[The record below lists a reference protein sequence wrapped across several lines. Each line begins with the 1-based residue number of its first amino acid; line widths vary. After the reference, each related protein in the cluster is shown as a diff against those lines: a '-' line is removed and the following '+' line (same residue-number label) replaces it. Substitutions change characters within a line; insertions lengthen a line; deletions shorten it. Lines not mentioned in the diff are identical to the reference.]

1 MKRALIPRPQS
12 RTATGVSR
20 DSLLTR
26 ASLALARNTSL
37 RMALWGVA
45 LTIGSLAPLPS
56 TIDFTPIATLSVAH
70 AQEAPRNSSAEA
82 EGTIINVKNADISA
96 LIRLFSEKT
105 QRNFILDERVQ
116 GKVSLYLP
124 SEVSAEESLK
134 ILDSVLAL
142 KGFSSVPIGDN
153 LWKIVPSK
161 EAIQSTIPTITD
173 DSARKQDPTAAV
185 VTRLVNL
192 KYINADDAKQILSP
206 LVSANGLI
214 NAYTGTNSL
223 IIIDSDDNIQRV
235 IELIT
240 SLDVASRG
248 RDLSI
253 IPIVHADAID
263 IATKLQDIL
272 GESDAPGVS
281 DAAGDSD
288 ASSRISAIRA
298 RIREATRGNSS
309 SSNGTTSATSASA
322 TGSGNST
329 ISARTIA
336 PKIIAD
342 ERTNSIIVVA
352 DDETTARIRGLVDQ
366 LDSETNMSG
375 FRFYVYRC
383 QHANSEELAEVLAN
397 LTGQGGGSSAR
408 SQTGGSADAASSTQS
423 RLAAQSRTPG
433 RSRNENGGG
442 ATGSTS
448 VNFGD
453 NLSITSDPSTNS
465 LIIYSD
471 KDGYEKIVDL
481 LQSLDVKPRQVL
493 VEALL
498 LEVQLD
504 DSQVDAFEWQTT
516 GGGQDGGFLAQSSF
530 SGNLASLITDPTA
543 LSNFTVAAASAGTIT
558 VGDLTLPSQ
567 AVILNAAANN
577 SMVNVLSSPN
587 ILATDNQQAEIV
599 VGQNVPFIASTST
612 SDQNLNNTFNTVDRQ
627 DVGITLRITPQISSN
642 DTVRLDIFTEVS
654 SVQET
659 SAQSAL
665 GPTTTVRTSETTAI
679 AKSGQMIVI
688 GGLMSDQ
695 VDEADTG
702 VPYLMDVPVLGYL
715 FRSSTKRTRRVNLL
729 IFITARIIRDQFDHH
744 DVTSTHR
751 DEFQMGM
758 DAIDAYPS
766 RSHELYSPE
775 IDRVIQAEAFT
786 GNPPSPVLNQ
796 KRRPTQGNRNSQEH
810 ARLSSGTA
818 QQLNKQSGRQQPEFF
833 EMEVDIP
840 LPGAKASQGHSQS
853 HSRHSQNQTLTSAP
867 QKTASRQVSPQ
878 SSFILMRV
886 EGESKSALT
895 PPFRTEP
902 RIALE
907 IPSSASHLLKDFTPG
922 NVLLYGS
929 QNDGL
934 TLRVEQSFPT
944 REQAQK
950 QLADP
955 SRTLT
960 WYALSPY
967 EILKFGQGP
976 WRRAQ

>member
-1 MKRALIPRPQS
+1 MKRAFTQEHSAYNNSNAPYLMVRLSTEQIFS
-12 RTATGVSR
+12 RLLLSTVTISLFLLAGPLFLVAGSLPSL
-20 DSLLTR
+20 DLSNISSLLSPQ
-26 ASLALARNTSL
+26 AAYAQVPKADSD
-37 RMALWGVA
+37 VA
-45 LTIGSLAPLPS
+45 T
-56 TIDFTPIATLSVAH
+56 
-70 AQEAPRNSSAEA
+70 

-105 QRNFILDERVQ
+105 QRNFILDERIQ

-142 KGFSSVPIGDN
+142 KGFSSVPIGEN

-173 DSARKQDPTAAV
+173 DASRKHDPTAAV
-185 VTRLVNL
+185 VTRLVHL

-206 LVSANGLI
+206 LVSSNGLI

-223 IIIDSDDNIQRV
+223 IIIDSDDNIARV

-240 SLDVASRG
+240 GLDVASRG

-272 GESDAPGVS
+272 GESEAPGVS
-281 DAAGDSD
+281 GGSD
-288 ASSRISAIRA
+288 GSDTASRISALRA
-298 RIREATRGNSS
+298 RIREAARSS
-309 SSNGTTSATSASA
+309 GSTGGSSTSTNTAATISSD
-322 TGSGNST
+322 GST
-329 ISARTIA
+329 ISARTIE

-366 LDSETNMSG
+366 LDSETNKSG

-397 LTGQGGGSSAR
+397 LTGQGGSSGRNQANSTSSGSLSNAQNR
-408 SQTGGSADAASSTQS
+408 LASQT
-423 RLAAQSRTPG
+423 RTPG
-433 RSRNENGGG
+433 RSRNENSNG
-442 ATGSTS
+442 ANGSTS

-453 NLSITSDPSTNS
+453 DLSITSDPSTNS

-504 DSQVDAFEWQTT
+504 DSQTDALEWQST

-530 SGNLASLITDPTA
+530 SGNLASLITNPTA
-543 LSNFTVAAASAGTIT
+543 LSNFTIAAASAGTIT

-729 IFITARIIRDQFDHH
+729 IFITARIIRDQFDHR
-744 DVTSTHR
+744 DITSTQR
-751 DEFQMGM
+751 DEFQTGM
-758 DAIDAYPS
+758 DAIDAYPP
-766 RSHELYSPE
+766 RTTELYSRE
-775 IDRVIQAEAFT
+775 IDRVMQAET
-786 GNPPSPVLNQ
+786 PSDDVPTRVPTR
-796 KRRPTQGNRNSQEH
+796 KRLVPNSELRSPEH
-810 ARLSSGTA
+810 ARLRSSSVEKPT
-818 QQLNKQSGRQQPEFF
+818 FF

-840 LPGAKASQGHSQS
+840 LPGSPSSNKRNGASVFKALPPKAG
-853 HSRHSQNQTLTSAP
+853 TP
-867 QKTASRQVSPQ
+867 ASEKAA
-878 SSFILMRV
+878 SSTNNFILLSV
-886 EGESKSALT
+886 EKDSPTGLT

-902 RIALE
+902 HVAIEVPR
-907 IPSSASHLLKDFTPG
+907 SANHLLGDFTPG
-922 NVLLYGS
+922 KTLKYGS
-929 QNDGL
+929 HKDGL
-934 TLRVEQSFPT
+934 TVKVQAAFQT

-950 QLADP
+950 NLKDP

-976 WRRAQ
+976 WRRAPE

>member
-1 MKRALIPRPQS
+1 MKRALPLRPQV
-12 RTATGVSR
+12 RTISSVTTDGFSTHIRYSSLRIVSWGI
-20 DSLLTR
+20 
-26 ASLALARNTSL
+26 SLAFL
-37 RMALWGVA
+37 
-45 LTIGSLAPLPS
+45 ILAPLS
-56 TIDFTPIATLSVAH
+56 SGIHLSSIETLSIAQ
-70 AQEAPRNSSAEA
+70 AQEAPQSSGAQP

-124 SEVSAEESLK
+124 SEVSPEESLK

-161 EAIQSTIPTITD
+161 EAIQSTVPTITD

-281 DAAGDSD
+281 DAAGDGD

-298 RIREATRGNSS
+298 RIREATRGNNAA
-309 SSNGTTSATSASA
+309 SNGTASATGASA
-322 TGSGNST
+322 TGSGSST

-397 LTGQGGGSSAR
+397 LTGQGGGSAP
-408 SQTGGSADAASSTQS
+408 SQTGNSTGALSNTQS

-433 RSRNENGGG
+433 RSRNENAGGS
-442 ATGSTS
+442 TGSTS

-504 DSQVDAFEWQTT
+504 DSQTDALEWQTT

-744 DVTSTHR
+744 DITSTHR

-775 IDRVIQAEAFT
+775 IDRVIQAETFT
-786 GNPPSPVLNQ
+786 GNPPSPVLTQ
-796 KRRPTQGNRNSQEH
+796 KRKSMQGNRNTPEH
-810 ARLSSGTA
+810 ARLSSETA
-818 QQLNKQSGRQQPEFF
+818 QQLGKPQSGRQQPEFF

-840 LPGAKASQGHSQS
+840 LPGANASQNP
-853 HSRHSQNQTLTSAP
+853 RLTPAP
-867 QKTASRQVSPQ
+867 QKTAARKASTQ

-886 EGESKSALT
+886 EGESKSGLI

-902 RIALE
+902 RVALE
-907 IPSSASHLLKDFTPG
+907 IPSSASHLLQDFTPG
-922 NVLLYGS
+922 SVLLYGS
-929 QNDGL
+929 QDDGF
-934 TLRVEQSFPT
+934 TLRVEQNFQT